1 MTQKQKAL
9 SQLAH
14 LALNAVSEA
23 PNEEQRRVNLIIAT
37 ALDGSLPDLCSLAR
51 QHAAF
56 LAQTQ
61 IHKDKLQKHL
71 QLVAR
76 NADSLTTSH

>member
-9 SQLAH
+9 SQLAR

-23 PNEEQRRVNLIIAT
+23 PNEEQQKVNLMVAD
-37 ALDGSLPDLCSLAR
+37 ALDESLPDLASLAR
-51 QHAAF
+51 HHAAF
-56 LAQTQ
+56 LAQIQ
-61 IHKDKLQKHL
+61 IHKDKLQEHL

-76 NADSLTTSH
+76 NTSH